1 MPFETLNP
9 KLSAY
14 IESLCEQGCKQ
25 VYTII
30 KRAKNNQ
37 TIKELDDFSPSEKT
51 LIIRA
56 LSDIMSVYSKGSK
69 DKK

>member
-9 KLSAY
+9 KLSAH

-25 VYTII
+25 VYAII

-37 TIKELDDFSPSEKT
+37 TIKELDGFSPSEKT
-51 LIIRA
+51 LIIHA
-56 LSDIMSVYSKGSK
+56 LSDIMSVYSKGG
-69 DKK
+69 DF